1 VQTRAFRARA
11 VAVIWPA
18 LASGAVLADGVT
30 VCSPRLPDTELR
42 AGLALSRSAS
52 LGDSTD
58 SVAPRRTL
66 LAIDWRV
73 SGRWSTGIAH
83 RYTDL
88 NVNGLPVQG
97 NGHLHTVWLP
107 VRHQW
112 AIGGSHLTFALAP
125 AVSATSNAMRRPGHW
140 SSDDLQLL
148 AAVVWSRPLGSE
160 SALHA
165 GLCRDYRSGSA
176 AIYPLLRYD
185 GRVDRWQYRVG
196 YPESSLIRLLSDRI
210 DAGIGV
216 APAGNQWRAHARDL
230 QASSPLEHKAW
241 LAAVH
246 LNWRPL
252 ERATVSVSAG
262 REFDNRWRF
271 TLADGTRVELRSE
284 ATVRAGIQV
293 RWRF

>member
-1 VQTRAFRARA
+1 MQIRAFRARA

-18 LASGAVLADGVT
+18 LASGAVFADGVT
-30 VCSPRLPDTELR
+30 VCSPALPDSELR
-42 AGLALSRSAS
+42 AGLSLNRSAS
-52 LGDSTD
+52 LGDRTD

-73 SGRWSTGIAH
+73 GERWSMGIAH

-107 VRHQW
+107 VRHQRET
-112 AIGGSHLTFALAP
+112 GSSYLTFALAP

-140 SSDDLQLL
+140 NRYDLQLL
-148 AAVVWSRPLGSE
+148 AAVVWSRELGSE

-185 GRVDRWQYRVG
+185 GRVNHWQYRVG
-196 YPESSLIRLLSDRI
+196 FPENSVTRMLSDQL
-210 DAGIGV
+210 DVGIGI

-230 QASSPLEHKAW
+230 QASSPLEHSAW
-241 LAAVH
+241 FAAAQ

-262 REFDNRWRF
+262 REFDSRWRF
-271 TLADGTRVELRSE
+271 TLTNGTRVELRSE